1 MPLPPPPAAV
11 PLCNRTAPARR
22 SAAREKFFLAD
33 INEGKRC
40 VVPVTSQEEG
50 KHCSLILPYKNDC
63 HRTTKVIRDGI
74 YFTEL
79 RKESDDP
86 EQKLA
91 ATVQEETWK
100 NMRGPRPDK
109 HRIKMTELSPLLKE
123 SSPKNHL
130 PQNLNGS
137 VERKCTSDKEK
148 REKENASHKN
158 GASQEIFEAVM
169 AINSAKNLLPTF
181 KDILGRMTN
190 VCKLSTSEMIVIDT
204 QEDLLAKELTA
215 LKTTKR
221 LLWLLLQRR
230 EQKQIGSE
238 NIDALIQKLSENET
252 HNTSLRRKIVERE
265 EHIKELSSRIQLKK
279 VPVLKE
285 DNLSRPVNAIE
296 AHLQYQIQ
304 RKEVENDELKLKTQ
318 TLEKKIAEWKLQTD
332 DYKHQMVALRETSE
346 QKKADLRRA
355 IRSQKRKTECFEEA
369 VENLTSR
376 IKEREVKLSEILSA
390 SDLWK
395 KQHDRMVEEKAVLAV
410 QTEDLKKQITS
421 LSEDLKRKE
430 EFGRKTSE
438 DILGKLNSVN
448 SENEKIY
455 LENEKLKASLAALEV
470 STVSVEND
478 LLCLQEKTKLQEN
491 VVERYKN
498 QVQELQAEVEVLKS
512 RYKTVFSENKSIR
525 EGKCLE
531 GYEVRD
537 RTELKLKE
545 LEHVC
550 GLLKAAEGKLRGF
563 QENLVYWERIN
574 AQKRKTLR
582 EPQVQEE
589 DGVNSV
595 GNCSLEENSN
605 IQKKYEHLKR
615 MLEKMEF
622 QNEEL
627 AYLIRKEDESLQC
640 SKLQLEE
647 KIAEYNS
654 LTKQLESA
662 LEEGRKMV
670 AEEFKKMSYLEQA
683 LETKMLVLEN
693 EVKERQEERKELLC
707 ALKRDEKH
715 HEVRLKE
722 LEDSLQ
728 RSENKNQSIQNYV
741 QFLKTSYITMF
752 G

>member
-1 MPLPPPPAAV
+1 MAV
-11 PLCNRTAPARR
+11 
-22 SAAREKFFLAD
+22 
-33 INEGKRC
+33 
-40 VVPVTSQEEG
+40 
-50 KHCSLILPYKNDC
+50 
-63 HRTTKVIRDGI
+63 
-74 YFTEL
+74 
-79 RKESDDP
+79 
-86 EQKLA
+86 
-91 ATVQEETWK
+91 
-100 NMRGPRPDK
+100 
-109 HRIKMTELSPLLKE
+109 
-123 SSPKNHL
+123 
-130 PQNLNGS
+130 
-137 VERKCTSDKEK
+137 
-148 REKENASHKN
+148 
-158 GASQEIFEAVM
+158 
-169 AINSAKNLLPTF
+169 NSAKNLFPTF

-204 QEDLLAKELTA
+204 QEDLLVKELTA

-230 EQKQIGSE
+230 EQKHIDRE

-279 VPVLKE
+279 VHVLK
-285 DNLSRPVNAIE
+285 NYLSKPVNAIE

-304 RKEVENDELKLKTQ
+304 RKEVENNELKLKTQ
-318 TLEKKIAEWKLQTD
+318 TLEKKIAEWKLQIE

-355 IRSQKRKTECFEEA
+355 IRSQKQKTECFEEA

-376 IKEREVKLSEILSA
+376 VREREVKLSEILSA

-395 KQHDRMVEEKAVLAV
+395 KQHDRMVEEKTALAV

-421 LSEDLKRKE
+421 LSEDLERKE
-430 EFGRKTSE
+430 EFRRKTSE
-438 DILGKLNSVN
+438 EILGKLNSVN

-470 STVSVEND
+470 SNISVEND
-478 LLCLQEKTKLQEN
+478 LLRLQEKTKLQEN
-491 VVERYKN
+491 VVEHYKN
-498 QVQELQAEVEVLKS
+498 
-512 RYKTVFSENKSIR
+512 
-525 EGKCLE
+525 
-531 GYEVRD
+531 
-537 RTELKLKE
+537 
-545 LEHVC
+545 
-550 GLLKAAEGKLRGF
+550 
-563 QENLVYWERIN
+563 
-574 AQKRKTLR
+574 
-582 EPQVQEE
+582 QEE

-595 GNCSLEENSN
+595 GNRSLEEENSN

-622 QNEEL
+622 RNEEL

-662 LEEGRKMV
+662 WKEGRKMV
-670 AEEFKKMSYLEQA
+670 AEEFEKMSNLEEA
-683 LETKMLVLEN
+683 LQTKMFVLEN
-693 EVKERQEERKELLC
+693 EVRERQEEKEELLC
-707 ALKRDEKH
+707 VLKWDEKH
-715 HEVRLKE
+715 HEIHLKE

-728 RSENKNQSIQNYV
+728 RLENENQSIQNYV

>member
-1 MPLPPPPAAV
+1 MAV
-11 PLCNRTAPARR
+11 
-22 SAAREKFFLAD
+22 
-33 INEGKRC
+33 
-40 VVPVTSQEEG
+40 
-50 KHCSLILPYKNDC
+50 
-63 HRTTKVIRDGI
+63 
-74 YFTEL
+74 
-79 RKESDDP
+79 
-86 EQKLA
+86 
-91 ATVQEETWK
+91 
-100 NMRGPRPDK
+100 
-109 HRIKMTELSPLLKE
+109 
-123 SSPKNHL
+123 
-130 PQNLNGS
+130 
-137 VERKCTSDKEK
+137 
-148 REKENASHKN
+148 
-158 GASQEIFEAVM
+158 
-169 AINSAKNLLPTF
+169 NSAKNLFPTF

-204 QEDLLAKELTA
+204 QEDLLVKELTA

-230 EQKQIGSE
+230 EQKHIDRE

-279 VPVLKE
+279 VHVLK
-285 DNLSRPVNAIE
+285 NYLSKPVNAIE

-304 RKEVENDELKLKTQ
+304 RKEVENNELKLKTQ
-318 TLEKKIAEWKLQTD
+318 TLEKKIAEWKLQIE

-355 IRSQKRKTECFEEA
+355 IRSQKQKTECFEEA

-376 IKEREVKLSEILSA
+376 VREREVKLSEILSA

-395 KQHDRMVEEKAVLAV
+395 KQHDRMVEEKTALAV

-421 LSEDLKRKE
+421 LSEDLERKE
-430 EFGRKTSE
+430 EFRRKTSE
-438 DILGKLNSVN
+438 EILGKLNSVN

-470 STVSVEND
+470 SNISVEND
-478 LLCLQEKTKLQEN
+478 LLRLQEKTKLQEN
-491 VVERYKN
+491 VVEHYKN
-498 QVQELQAEVEVLKS
+498 QVQELQAEVEVLKF

-525 EGKCLE
+525 ESKCLE
-531 GYEVRD
+531 GYE
-537 RTELKLKE
+537 
-545 LEHVC
+545 
-550 GLLKAAEGKLRGF
+550 
-563 QENLVYWERIN
+563 
-574 AQKRKTLR
+574 
-582 EPQVQEE
+582 EE

-595 GNCSLEENSN
+595 GNRSLEEENSN

-622 QNEEL
+622 RNEEL

-662 LEEGRKMV
+662 WKEGRKMV
-670 AEEFKKMSYLEQA
+670 AEEFEKMSNLEEA
-683 LETKMLVLEN
+683 LQTKMFVLEN
-693 EVKERQEERKELLC
+693 EVRERQEEKEELLC
-707 ALKRDEKH
+707 VLKWDEKH
-715 HEVRLKE
+715 HEIHLKE

-728 RSENKNQSIQNYV
+728 RLENENQSIQNYV

>member
-1 MPLPPPPAAV
+1 MPLPPPPPAAV

-50 KHCSLILPYKNDC
+50 KHCSLILPYKDYC
-63 HRTTKVIRDGI
+63 HRTTKAIQDGI

-79 RKESDDP
+79 RKESDNP
-86 EQKLA
+86 EQELA
-91 ATVQEETWK
+91 VTVQEETWK
-100 NMRGPRPDK
+100 NVRGPRPDK
-109 HRIKMTELSPLLKE
+109 HGTKITELCPLLKE

-137 VERKCTSDKEK
+137 VERKCASDKEK
-148 REKENASHKN
+148 REKENASHEN
-158 GASQEIFEAVM
+158 GASQEVFEAVM

-181 KDILGRMTN
+181 KGILGRMTN

-204 QEDLLAKELTA
+204 QEDLLVKELTA

-230 EQKQIGSE
+230 EQKHIDSE
-238 NIDALIQKLSENET
+238 SIDALIQKLSENET

-279 VPVLKE
+279 VHVLK
-285 DNLSRPVNAIE
+285 DYLSRPVNAIE

-318 TLEKKIAEWKLQTD
+318 TLEKKIAEWKLQID
-332 DYKHQMVALRETSE
+332 DYKQQMVALREKSE

-430 EFGRKTSE
+430 EFGRKISE
-438 DILGKLNSVN
+438 EILGKLNSVN

-491 VVERYKN
+491 VVEHYKN

-512 RYKTVFSENKSIR
+512 RYKTVFSENKSVR
-525 EGKCLE
+525 ESKCLE
-531 GYEVRD
+531 GYE
-537 RTELKLKE
+537 
-545 LEHVC
+545 
-550 GLLKAAEGKLRGF
+550 
-563 QENLVYWERIN
+563 
-574 AQKRKTLR
+574 
-582 EPQVQEE
+582 EE

-595 GNCSLEENSN
+595 GNRSLEENSN

-662 LEEGRKMV
+662 LEEGRKM
-670 AEEFKKMSYLEQA
+670 
-683 LETKMLVLEN
+683 
-693 EVKERQEERKELLC
+693 
-707 ALKRDEKH
+707 DEKH
-715 HEVRLKE
+715 HEVHLKE

>member
-1 MPLPPPPAAV
+1 MAV
-11 PLCNRTAPARR
+11 
-22 SAAREKFFLAD
+22 
-33 INEGKRC
+33 
-40 VVPVTSQEEG
+40 
-50 KHCSLILPYKNDC
+50 
-63 HRTTKVIRDGI
+63 
-74 YFTEL
+74 
-79 RKESDDP
+79 
-86 EQKLA
+86 
-91 ATVQEETWK
+91 
-100 NMRGPRPDK
+100 
-109 HRIKMTELSPLLKE
+109 
-123 SSPKNHL
+123 
-130 PQNLNGS
+130 
-137 VERKCTSDKEK
+137 
-148 REKENASHKN
+148 
-158 GASQEIFEAVM
+158 
-169 AINSAKNLLPTF
+169 NSAKNLFPTF

-204 QEDLLAKELTA
+204 QEDLLVKELTA

-230 EQKQIGSE
+230 EQKHIDRE

-279 VPVLKE
+279 VHVLK
-285 DNLSRPVNAIE
+285 NYLSKPVNAIE

-304 RKEVENDELKLKTQ
+304 RKEVENNELKLKTQ
-318 TLEKKIAEWKLQTD
+318 TLEKKIAEWKLQIE

-355 IRSQKRKTECFEEA
+355 IRSQKQKTECFEEA

-376 IKEREVKLSEILSA
+376 VREREVKLSEILSA

-395 KQHDRMVEEKAVLAV
+395 KQHDRMVEEKTALAV

-421 LSEDLKRKE
+421 LSEDLERKE
-430 EFGRKTSE
+430 EFRRKTSE
-438 DILGKLNSVN
+438 EILGKLNSVN

-470 STVSVEND
+470 SNISVEND
-478 LLCLQEKTKLQEN
+478 LLRLQEKTKLQEN
-491 VVERYKN
+491 VVEHYKN
-498 QVQELQAEVEVLKS
+498 QVNSILKCS
-512 RYKTVFSENKSIR
+512 N
-525 EGKCLE
+525 
-531 GYEVRD
+531 
-537 RTELKLKE
+537 
-545 LEHVC
+545 
-550 GLLKAAEGKLRGF
+550 
-563 QENLVYWERIN
+563 
-574 AQKRKTLR
+574 
-582 EPQVQEE
+582 EE

-595 GNCSLEENSN
+595 GNRSLEEENSN

-622 QNEEL
+622 RNEEL

-662 LEEGRKMV
+662 WKEGRKMV
-670 AEEFKKMSYLEQA
+670 AEEFEKMSNLEEA
-683 LETKMLVLEN
+683 LQTKMFVLEN
-693 EVKERQEERKELLC
+693 EVRERQEEKEELLC
-707 ALKRDEKH
+707 VLKWDEKH
-715 HEVRLKE
+715 HEIHLKE

-728 RSENKNQSIQNYV
+728 RLENENQSIQNYV

>member
-1 MPLPPPPAAV
+1 MPLPPPPPAAV

-50 KHCSLILPYKNDC
+50 KHCSLILPYKDYC
-63 HRTTKVIRDGI
+63 HRTTKAIQDGI

-79 RKESDDP
+79 RKESDNP
-86 EQKLA
+86 EQELA
-91 ATVQEETWK
+91 VTVQEETWK
-100 NMRGPRPDK
+100 NVRGPRPDK
-109 HRIKMTELSPLLKE
+109 HGTKITELCPLLKE

-137 VERKCTSDKEK
+137 VERKCASDKEK
-148 REKENASHKN
+148 REKENASHEN
-158 GASQEIFEAVM
+158 GASQEVFEAVM

-181 KDILGRMTN
+181 KGILGRMTN

-204 QEDLLAKELTA
+204 QEDLLVKELTA

-230 EQKQIGSE
+230 EQKHIDSE
-238 NIDALIQKLSENET
+238 SIDALIQKLSENET

-279 VPVLKE
+279 VHVLK
-285 DNLSRPVNAIE
+285 DYLSRPVNAIE

-318 TLEKKIAEWKLQTD
+318 TLEKKIAEWKLQID
-332 DYKHQMVALRETSE
+332 DYKQQMVALREKSE

-430 EFGRKTSE
+430 EFGRKISE
-438 DILGKLNSVN
+438 EILGKLNSVN

-491 VVERYKN
+491 VVEHYKN
-498 QVQELQAEVEVLKS
+498 
-512 RYKTVFSENKSIR
+512 
-525 EGKCLE
+525 
-531 GYEVRD
+531 
-537 RTELKLKE
+537 
-545 LEHVC
+545 
-550 GLLKAAEGKLRGF
+550 
-563 QENLVYWERIN
+563 
-574 AQKRKTLR
+574 
-582 EPQVQEE
+582 QEE

-595 GNCSLEENSN
+595 GNRSLEENSN

-670 AEEFKKMSYLEQA
+670 AEEFEKMSYLEQA
-683 LETKMLVLEN
+683 LETKMLILEN

-707 ALKRDEKH
+707 TLKRDEKH
-715 HEVRLKE
+715 HEVHLKE

>member
-1 MPLPPPPAAV
+1 MAV
-11 PLCNRTAPARR
+11 
-22 SAAREKFFLAD
+22 
-33 INEGKRC
+33 
-40 VVPVTSQEEG
+40 
-50 KHCSLILPYKNDC
+50 
-63 HRTTKVIRDGI
+63 
-74 YFTEL
+74 
-79 RKESDDP
+79 
-86 EQKLA
+86 
-91 ATVQEETWK
+91 
-100 NMRGPRPDK
+100 
-109 HRIKMTELSPLLKE
+109 
-123 SSPKNHL
+123 
-130 PQNLNGS
+130 
-137 VERKCTSDKEK
+137 
-148 REKENASHKN
+148 
-158 GASQEIFEAVM
+158 
-169 AINSAKNLLPTF
+169 NSAKNLLPAF

-204 QEDLLAKELTA
+204 QEDLLVKELTA

-230 EQKQIGSE
+230 EQKHIDRE

-265 EHIKELSSRIQLKK
+265 ELIKELSSRIQLKK
-279 VPVLKE
+279 VHVLK
-285 DNLSRPVNAIE
+285 NYLSRPVNAIE

-304 RKEVENDELKLKTQ
+304 RKEVENNQLKLKTQ
-318 TLEKKIAEWKLQTD
+318 TLEKKIAGWKFQIE

-346 QKKADLRRA
+346 QKKVDLRRA
-355 IRSQKRKTECFEEA
+355 IRFQKKKTDCFEEA

-376 IKEREVKLSEILSA
+376 VREREVKLSEILSA

-395 KQHDRMVEEKAVLAV
+395 KQHDRMVEEKTALAV

-421 LSEDLKRKE
+421 LSEDLERKE
-430 EFGRKTSE
+430 EFRRKTSE
-438 DILGKLNSVN
+438 EILGKLNSVN

-470 STVSVEND
+470 SNISVEND

-491 VVERYKN
+491 VFEHYKN
-498 QVQELQAEVEVLKS
+498 QVQELQAEVEVLKF

-525 EGKCLE
+525 ESKCLE

-537 RTELKLKE
+537 RTEPKLKVLE
-545 LEHVC
+545 LVC
-550 GLLKAAEGKLRGF
+550 GLLKAAEGNLRISRKSCVLGKD
-563 QENLVYWERIN
+563 Q
-574 AQKRKTLR
+574 QKCKTLR
-582 EPQVQEE
+582 EPQEE

-595 GNCSLEENSN
+595 GNRSLEEENSN

-640 SKLQLEE
+640 NKLQLEE

-654 LTKQLESA
+654 LSKQLESA
-662 LEEGRKMV
+662 WKEGRKMV
-670 AEEFKKMSYLEQA
+670 AEEFEQMSNLEQA
-683 LETKMLVLEN
+683 LQTKMLVLEN
-693 EVKERQEERKELLC
+693 EVRERQEEKEELLC

-715 HEVRLKE
+715 HEIHLKE

-728 RSENKNQSIQNYV
+728 RLENENQSIQNYV
-741 QFLKTSYITMF
+741 QFLKTSYITIF